1 MMEDEDNNGIR
12 KRIEKDIASFYPSVE
27 SAKTDGAA
35 SKVIDMARMYAS
47 DAKSY
52 LEKGDLYTAFSCI
65 SYAHGMLD
73 AVKEMGG

>member
-1 MMEDEDNNGIR
+1 MAGDDDSGMR
-12 KRIEKDIASFYPSVE
+12 MRIERDIASFYSSVE
-27 SAKTDGAA
+27 SADTSGAA
-35 SKVIDMARMYAS
+35 GKVIEMARMYAS

-73 AVKEMGG
+73 ALKEMGD